1 MKEMMQNRLKAKRE
15 SLKQMQIIFRINMK
29 DMEYSTYEDNAINAL
44 LDMRKL
50 KTEIAELEFC
60 LKLCQEDN

>member
-1 MKEMMQNRLKAKRE
+1 
-15 SLKQMQIIFRINMK
+15 MQIIFRINMK

-50 KTEIAELEFC
+50 KTEIAELELC
-60 LKLCQEDN
+60 LKLCQEDD

>member
-50 KTEIAELEFC
+50 KTEIAELEFY